1 MLVLVIVIVIVIGVI
16 GEWWKGK
23 QHRSS
28 TQCDDIRDSTIGSE
42 VGRLTEYQLSSQQTP
57 SVMRSPA
64 SFAEQNVAGNL
75 RSLMKQ
81 SLLSKR

>member
-1 MLVLVIVIVIVIGVI
+1 MVPCSVVRRPWSLSGLMSR
-16 GEWWKGK
+16 KGASAH
-23 QHRSS
+23 QVTTAVGTPFH
-28 TQCDDIRDSTIGSE
+28 IR
-42 VGRLTEYQLSSQQTP
+42 RHQTP
-57 SVMRSPA
+57 SVVRTPA